1 VAKRKTQTTTAS
13 VVQEK
18 DTEEFVLVPRK
29 YLEKLQTTLK
39 EIEGCRY
46 CKGTH
51 ASRAATAALR
61 PVTNGGEQR

>member
-1 VAKRKTQTTTAS
+1 MAKRKPQTTTAS

-18 DTEEFVLVPRK
+18 DTEEFVLVSRK

-51 ASRAATAALR
+51 ASRAATDALSDS
-61 PVTNGGEQR
+61 PNGNEQ